1 MNNCSYHPQNF
12 AVVQCNSC
20 GRSLCPSCDHRI
32 KGFPYC
38 QDCIVSGIDLLRDQ
52 RTVAANPQSFARKAS
67 PFAAV
72 LLSFVCPGL
81 GAAYNGQNSKAI
93 AHFGVFVGL
102 FQMAILTK
110 TALFVFGFMGMWFF
124 AALDSYRTARAIKY
138 GFAPNADDFLTRK
151 LSGNP
156 LIWAISLISLGT
168 LFFLNT
174 MLGVSLPMKQ
184 LLPVLLIGLGVY
196 WLINYVQR
204 KRNQE
209 ITTTPAA
216 FPASL
221 PPPDETTYTSVNVAR
236 FRSGK
241 Y

>member
-1 MNNCSYHPQNF
+1 MNNCSYHPNNF

-20 GRSLCPSCDHRI
+20 GRTLCSACDHRI

-38 QDCIVSGIDLLRDQ
+38 QDCIVSGIDLLRQQ
-52 RTVAANPQSFARKAS
+52 RDVNAS
-67 PFAAV
+67 SLTFGRRGSPIAAV

-81 GAAYNGQNSKAI
+81 GAAYNGQNSKAL

-102 FQMAILTK
+102 FQMAVLTK
-110 TALFVFGFMGMWFF
+110 AALFVFGFIGMWFF
-124 AALDSYRTARAIKY
+124 AAVDAYRTARAIKY
-138 GFAPNADDFLTRK
+138 GATPKNDDFLTRQ

-156 LIWAISLISLGT
+156 LVWAMSLIILGV
-168 LFFLNT
+168 LFFLVTTLNIR
-174 MLGVSLPMKQ
+174 LPIER
-184 LLPVLLIGLGVY
+184 LLPVLLVGLGVY
-196 WLINYVQR
+196 WLVHYIQR

-209 ITTTPAA
+209 TTVAP

-221 PPPDETTYTSVNVAR
+221 PPADEATYTSVNVAR
-236 FRSGK
+236 FRSNK

>member
-20 GRSLCPSCDHRI
+20 GRALCPACDHRI
-32 KGFPYC
+32 KGFPFC
-38 QDCIVSGIDLLRDQ
+38 QDCIVAGVDLLRNQ
-52 RTVAANPQSFARKAS
+52 RNVAANPQSFARKAS
-67 PFAAV
+67 PVAAV

-209 ITTTPAA
+209 VTTAA

-221 PPPDETTYTSVNVAR
+221 PPADETTYTSVNVAR
-236 FRSGK
+236 FRSNK